1 MLKRHFIIGCDGKKN
16 TIYDLHRR
24 EIIPGIELI
33 ATTNGD
39 AIWIGGIS
47 GGIYDTSSGFIDQK
61 YRFTQHY
68 SSPPA
73 VLQTGQLFVIQETS
87 AQLNTEGQSIKI
99 ELTVPPQKWYAS
111 GLSSCGPVWI
121 DINHDIWLYRKKD
134 HTTEKIVERGNYPR
148 HIHTKGSW
156 VYWVEDDSIR
166 GWNCESA
173 EYDTISA
180 VVVDRIALWSVT
192 HETLKK
198 PIVCWST
205 WINEVYGVDIV
216 CTDGRHIQRRGHQ
229 LWPSIGD
236 GKLMF
241 RGEDTLYFVH
251 LDEKTKR

>member
-24 EIIPGIELI
+24 EIIPITELI
-33 ATTNGD
+33 ASTNGD
-39 AIWIGGIS
+39 AIWIDGMF

-61 YRFTQHY
+61 YRYTQNY

-73 VLQTGQLFVIQETS
+73 VLQTGQLFITHEYS
-87 AQLNTEGQSIKI
+87 AQLNIEGQSIKI
-99 ELTVPPQKWYAS
+99 DLTVPPQKWYAS
-111 GLSSCGPVWI
+111 GLSSCGPVWV
-121 DINHDIWLYRKKD
+121 DIHHDIWLYRTKE
-134 HTTEKIVERGNYPR
+134 HTTEKIVQRGNYPR
-148 HIHTKGSW
+148 HIHTNGSW

-173 EYDTISA
+173 EYDSIAA
-180 VVVDRIALWSVT
+180 VVIDRIALLGGT
-192 HETLKK
+192 DQTFKK
-198 PIVCWST
+198 PIVCWSA
-205 WINEVYGVDIV
+205 WMNEDYGADIV
-216 CTDGRHIQRRGHQ
+216 CSDGRHLKRRGHQ

-236 GKLMF
+236 RKLMF